1 MRTPTSLLIAGAQK
15 SCSTSLAAL
24 LDRHPLLCMLPRETV
39 AFEDP
44 YYPKGLREVN
54 AHLESSLD
62 ADTVPA
68 FKRPELL
75 HQREASRRARQHL
88 PDPVVVVVL
97 REPVARTISAYY
109 HYVSHGLLPPLSLD
123 MGVSALLDRLH
134 RKSPSSI
141 GDAVVTYSLYSAA
154 IGRLQEDFGQ
164 RLLVFF
170 QEELLSDTAGC
181 TANILSALGIEP
193 YDLGLLPRTNVGKY
207 SLNPRKLSRLGGL
220 IGYDIDDTHG
230 RFSVTQHPLRRR
242 TAQSLFVLSR
252 LRPSVRRT
260 SQPLLCP
267 SVRAQLV
274 DTLIGDVEL
283 LPDMIRRPLPDPWIS
298 SFQH

>member
-1 MRTPTSLLIAGAQK
+1 MKPSTSLLIAGAQK

-44 YYPKGLREVN
+44 YYPERLREVE
-54 AHLESSLD
+54 AHLASSLG
-62 ADTVPA
+62 ANTVPA

-75 HQREASRRARQHL
+75 HKSEASRRARQHL

-109 HYVSHGLLPPLSLD
+109 HYVGHGLLPPVDLD
-123 MGVSALLDRLH
+123 VGVSALLERLH
-134 RKSPSSI
+134 RKDPFSI
-141 GDAVVTYSLYSAA
+141 GDAVVTYSLYSDA

-170 QEELLSDTAGC
+170 QEELLSNTARC
-181 TANILSALGIEP
+181 TADILCTLDIEP
-193 YDLGLLPRTNVGKY
+193 YNLGLLPRTNVGKY

-220 IGYDIDDTHG
+220 IGYDIDDTHE
-230 RFSVTQHPLRRR
+230 RFAVTQHPFRRR
-242 TAQSLFVLSR
+242 TAQVLFALSR
-252 LRPSVRRT
+252 LRPSVGPT
-260 SQPLLCP
+260 SQPPLSP

-274 DTLIGDVEL
+274 DTLVADVKL
-283 LPDMIRRPLPDPWIS
+283 LSDMIRRPLPDAWIS
-298 SFQH
+298 SLLL